1 MSSTRAPA
9 AAPPLPRRGRRLGPF
24 RLLGV
29 LVGLGLVAGGLV
41 LIVPPLWALYQRNKV
56 DDNALSQWNKG
67 GSQAL
72 VGGGATNY
80 TGQCG
85 SGDPS
90 ENYARVSFPSLP
102 QYGYAGVA
110 GDGSW
115 DLLKQRSMVHY
126 KGTAAPGQTGND
138 IIAFHREPE
147 YEHIDQL
154 KVGDVV
160 DVQDR
165 RCKTYAY
172 RITAAPGQTG
182 NDIIAFHREPEY
194 EHIDQLKVG
203 DVVDV
208 QDRSC
213 KTYAYRITGR
223 WQLYPSNVTQLT
235 TTTGSDLT
243 LITCTPFWVDSQR
256 LVWRGAL
263 ITAPGAQ

>member
-1 MSSTRAPA
+1 MMGPVSSTGTRA
-9 AAPPLPRRGRRLGPF
+9 RSSRRRLGPF
-24 RLLGV
+24 RILGI

-41 LIVPPLWALYQRNKV
+41 LIVPPLWALYQRNRV
-56 DDNALSQWNKG
+56 DDNALNQWNRG

-72 VGGGATNY
+72 VGGSATNY

-85 SGDPS
+85 TGDPS

-110 GDGSW
+110 GDGTW

-126 KGTAAPGQTGND
+126 KGTAAPGQKGND

-154 KVGDVV
+154 KVGD
-160 DVQDR
+160 
-165 RCKTYAY
+165 
-172 RITAAPGQTG
+172 I
-182 NDIIAFHREPEY
+182 
-194 EHIDQLKVG
+194 
-203 DVVDV
+203 VDV

-213 KTYAYRITGR
+213 TTYAYRITNR
-223 WQLYPSNVTQLT
+223 WQEYPSGVTQLT
-235 TTTGSDLT
+235 STDGHDLT

-256 LVWRGAL
+256 LVWRGTL
-263 ITAPGAQ
+263 VTGPGAQ

>member
-1 MSSTRAPA
+1 MSSTPAPA
-9 AAPPLPRRGRRLGPF
+9 ATRPRSRRRRLSPF

-29 LVGLGLVAGGLV
+29 LVGLGLVGGGLA

-56 DDNALSQWNKG
+56 DENALSQWNKG
-67 GSQAL
+67 GSQAI
-72 VGGGATNY
+72 VGGVATNY

-90 ENYARVSFPSLP
+90 ENYARVTFPSLP

-110 GDGSW
+110 GDGTW
-115 DLLKQRSMVHY
+115 DELKTRSMVHY
-126 KGTAAPGQTGND
+126 KGTAAPGQ
-138 IIAFHREPE
+138 
-147 YEHIDQL
+147 
-154 KVGDVV
+154 K
-160 DVQDR
+160 
-165 RCKTYAY
+165 
-172 RITAAPGQTG
+172 G

-213 KTYAYRITGR
+213 KTWAYRITGR
-223 WQLYPSNVTQLT
+223 WQEYPSNVTQLT
-235 TTTGSDLT
+235 STDGYDLT

-256 LVWRGAL
+256 LVWRGTL
-263 ITAPGAQ
+263 ITGPGAQ

>member
-165 RCKTYAY
+165 
-172 RITAAPGQTG
+172 
-182 NDIIAFHREPEY
+182 
-194 EHIDQLKVG
+194 
-203 DVVDV
+203 
-208 QDRSC
+208 SC

>member
-1 MSSTRAPA
+1 M
-9 AAPPLPRRGRRLGPF
+9 
-24 RLLGV
+24 
-29 LVGLGLVAGGLV
+29 
-41 LIVPPLWALYQRNKV
+41 
-56 DDNALSQWNKG
+56 
-67 GSQAL
+67 
-72 VGGGATNY
+72 GGGATNY

-126 KGTAAPGQTGND
+126 KG
-138 IIAFHREPE
+138 
-147 YEHIDQL
+147 
-154 KVGDVV
+154 
-160 DVQDR
+160 
-165 RCKTYAY
+165 
-172 RITAAPGQTG
+172 TAAPGQTG

>member
-1 MSSTRAPA
+1 MSSTPAPA
-9 AAPPLPRRGRRLGPF
+9 ATRPRSRRRLSPF

-29 LVGLGLVAGGLV
+29 LVGLGLVGGGLA
-41 LIVPPLWALYQRNKV
+41 LIVPPLWTLYQHKKV
-56 DDNALSQWNKG
+56 DDNALSQWNQG

-85 SGDPS
+85 TGDPAA
-90 ENYARVSFPSLP
+90 NYARVSFPSLP

-110 GDGSW
+110 GDGTW
-115 DLLKQRSMVHY
+115 DELKTRSMVHY
-126 KGTAAPGQTGND
+126 KGTAAPGQ
-138 IIAFHREPE
+138 
-147 YEHIDQL
+147 
-154 KVGDVV
+154 K
-160 DVQDR
+160 
-165 RCKTYAY
+165 
-172 RITAAPGQTG
+172 G

-213 KTYAYRITGR
+213 KTWAYRITGR
-223 WQLYPSNVTQLT
+223 WQAYPSNVTQLT
-235 TTTGSDLT
+235 STDGYDLT

-256 LVWRGAL
+256 LVWRATL
-263 ITAPGAQ
+263 ITGPGAQ

>member
-9 AAPPLPRRGRRLGPF
+9 AAPPRPRRGRRLGPF

-165 RCKTYAY
+165 
-172 RITAAPGQTG
+172 
-182 NDIIAFHREPEY
+182 
-194 EHIDQLKVG
+194 
-203 DVVDV
+203 
-208 QDRSC
+208 SC

>member
-1 MSSTRAPA
+1 MSSTPAPA
-9 AAPPLPRRGRRLGPF
+9 ATRRRSRRRLGPF

-29 LVGLGLVAGGLV
+29 LVGLGLVGGGLA

-102 QYGYAGVA
+102 AYGYAGVA
-110 GDGSW
+110 GDGTW
-115 DLLKQRSMVHY
+115 DELKTRSMVHY
-126 KGTAAPGQTGND
+126 KGTAAPGQ
-138 IIAFHREPE
+138 
-147 YEHIDQL
+147 
-154 KVGDVV
+154 K
-160 DVQDR
+160 
-165 RCKTYAY
+165 
-172 RITAAPGQTG
+172 G

-213 KTYAYRITGR
+213 KTWAYRITGR
-223 WQLYPSNVTQLT
+223 WQEYPSNVTQLT
-235 TTTGSDLT
+235 STDGHDLT

-256 LVWRGAL
+256 LVWRGTL
-263 ITAPGAQ
+263 ITGPGAQ

>member
-172 RITAAPGQTG
+172 RIT
-182 NDIIAFHREPEY
+182 
-194 EHIDQLKVG
+194 
-203 DVVDV
+203 
-208 QDRSC
+208 
-213 KTYAYRITGR
+213 GR

-263 ITAPGAQ
+263 LTAPGAQ